1 MSLQIS
7 SYEEKYNAFLIDFS
21 HKNRIDDYL
30 KLEVKKRNETILWEL
45 LTLRNSVI
53 TNYAWMKKTNL
64 LNGILM
70 NLIQY
75 VLFDFFPKESS
86 EIASMI
92 IKIEH
97 EKRIQKQKTT
107 GEY

>member
-1 MSLQIS
+1 
-7 SYEEKYNAFLIDFS
+7 
-21 HKNRIDDYL
+21 
-30 KLEVKKRNETILWEL
+30 
-45 LTLRNSVI
+45 
-53 TNYAWMKKTNL
+53 MKKTNL